1 MILDLIYPPV
11 CGICNRINKKYLCK
25 KCEIKLKPYEIYSI
39 NKEKNKYFD
48 YRIDIL
54 KYEKLVRN
62 CIIDYKFNE
71 KAYSFKTFEK
81 ILLKNEKIYSFL
93 KKYDIITYVP
103 MFKNKKAKRG
113 YNQTEIIAKDISK
126 ELEIKLEKNNLIKIK
141 DTKKQS
147 TLNKKEREKNVKD
160 AFAIRNTKNIVSKKI
175 ILFDD
180 IYTTGNTVNECSKIL
195 KEAGAWEIVV
205 LTIAKD

>member
-1 MILDLIYPPV
+1 ML
-11 CGICNRINKKYLCK
+11 
-25 KCEIKLKPYEIYSI
+25 
-39 NKEKNKYFD
+39 
-48 YRIDIL
+48 
-54 KYEKLVRN
+54 
-62 CIIDYKFNE
+62 
-71 KAYSFKTFEK
+71 
-81 ILLKNEKIYSFL
+81 
-93 KKYDIITYVP
+93 
-103 MFKNKKAKRG
+103 KNKKAKRG

-126 ELEIKLEKNNLIKIK
+126 KLRIKLEKNNLIKIK

-160 AFAIRNTKNIVSKKI
+160 AFAIRNTKNIVSKKV

-195 KEAGAWEIVV
+195 KEAGAEEIVV